1 MVPITGEVP
10 KSTQAMFQSL
20 MEDVEK
26 LMTRKSQAQQEENE
40 GRTKAMRMLRHLRD
54 WIQVGVSLGGRGR
67 GVFYRNSWCCFVCRR
82 CLVPYLCECVYVS

>member
-1 MVPITGEVP
+1 MTGEVP

-54 WIQVGVSLGGRGR
+54 WIQVGVSVGWGGDG
-67 GVFYRNSWCCFVCRR
+67 GGAFFYRNSWCCLVCHR
-82 CLVPYLCECVYVS
+82 CLVLYLCECVHVS

>member
-1 MVPITGEVP
+1 MVPMTGEVP

-54 WIQVGVSLGGRGR
+54 WIQVGVSGGGGR
-67 GVFYRNSWCCFVCRR
+67 GVFYQNSSCCFVCRR
-82 CLVPYLCECVYVS
+82 CPVFCLCECVYVS

>member
-1 MVPITGEVP
+1 MTGEVP

-54 WIQVGVSLGGRGR
+54 WIQVGVSVGRGGG
-67 GVFYRNSWCCFVCRR
+67 GVLLSKQLVLFRPLSVSGALFVRV
-82 CLVPYLCECVYVS
+82 CLCVIK